1 MARRPAVAVPDTVEE
16 KTVAPVPGDGYV
28 QSFARGLAVIR
39 SFSASARSQ
48 TMTEVAQRAG
58 LTRAGARRI
67 LHTLHAL
74 GYVEIDGRQ
83 FRLTA
88 KVLDLGFAYLS
99 SLPLWSL
106 AEPFME
112 SLVSEVHESCSAAV
126 LEGKEIVYV
135 LRVPTHKIMSINL
148 GIGSRLPAYC
158 SAMGR
163 VLLAAL
169 DDDRLERQLAH
180 TELVARTPRTIT
192 DPQSLHEELL
202 RIRKQGWALI
212 NEELEEGLI
221 SLAAPIKTRNG
232 SVMAAINV
240 STHISRMSVDD
251 MQKIVLPKL
260 QQTARQISERVAF
273 AGAY

>member
-1 MARRPAVAVPDTVEE
+1 MTDATLTTTRT
-16 KTVAPVPGDGYV
+16 PGDGYV

-39 SFSASARSQ
+39 SFSADAPSQ
-48 TMTEVAQRAG
+48 TMSEVAQRTG

-112 SLVSEVHESCSAAV
+112 TLVRDVQESSSVAV
-126 LEGKEIVYV
+126 LDGRDIVYV

-148 GIGSRLPAYC
+148 GVGSRLPAYC
-158 SAMGR
+158 SSMGR
-163 VLLAAL
+163 VLLAGL
-169 DDDRLERQLAH
+169 DEDERERQVRA
-180 TELVARTPRTIT
+180 TELVARTPNTIT
-192 DPQSLHEELL
+192 DPDRLLEELR
-202 RIRKQGWALI
+202 RIRQQGWALI
-212 NEELEEGLI
+212 NEELEIGLI
-221 SLAAPIKTRNG
+221 SVAVPIRGRNGKVLAA
-232 SVMAAINV
+232 MNV
-240 STHISRMSVDD
+240 GLHASRMNAAAV
-251 MQKIVLPKL
+251 QEQILPKL
-260 QQTARQISERVAF
+260 LATARQITERVAHS
-273 AGAY
+273 GAY

>member
-1 MARRPAVAVPDTVEE
+1 MSAAR
-16 KTVAPVPGDGYV
+16 KTDAPVPGDGYV

-39 SFSASARSQ
+39 SFSAEARSQ
-48 TMTEVAQRAG
+48 TMTEVAQRTG

-74 GYVEIDGRQ
+74 GYVDIDGRQ

-112 SLVSEVHESCSAAV
+112 SLVQDVNESSSAAV

-135 LRVPTHKIMSINL
+135 LRIPTHKIMSINL

-158 SAMGR
+158 SSMGR
-163 VLLAAL
+163 VLLAGL
-169 DDDRLERQLAH
+169 DDERLEAQLAG
-180 TELVARTPRTIT
+180 TELIARTPHTIT
-192 DPQSLHEELL
+192 EPSRLREELL

-221 SLAAPIKTRNG
+221 SLAAPITTRKG
-232 SVMAAINV
+232 SAMAAINV
-240 STHISRMSVDD
+240 STHTSRMSVDT
-251 MQKIVLPKL
+251 MQSVVLPRL
-260 QQTARQISERVAF
+260 QKTARQISERVAL

>member
-1 MARRPAVAVPDTVEE
+1 MPKASSSTEPRA
-16 KTVAPVPGDGYV
+16 PGDGYV

-39 SFSASARSQ
+39 SFSTDAPSQ
-48 TMTEVAQRAG
+48 TMTEVAQRTG

-106 AEPFME
+106 AEPLME
-112 SLVSEVHESCSAAV
+112 ALVLDVQESCSIAV
-126 LEGKEIVYV
+126 LNDKEIVYV
-135 LRVPTHKIMSINL
+135 LRVPTEKIMSINL
-148 GIGSRLPAYC
+148 GVGSRLPAYC
-158 SAMGR
+158 SSMGR

-169 DDDRLERQLAH
+169 DDEELERQLST

-192 DPQSLHEELL
+192 DPALL
-202 RIRKQGWALI
+202 REEILRVRRQGWAL
-212 NEELEEGLI
+212 NNQELEQDLI
-221 SLAAPIKTRNG
+221 SLAAPITTHKGR
-232 SVMAAINV
+232 VVAAINIGMH
-240 STHISRMSVDD
+240 SSRMSPAQVEEE
-251 MQKIVLPKL
+251 ILPKL
-260 QQTARQISERVAF
+260 LVTARQITERIALS
-273 AGAY
+273 GAY

>member
-1 MARRPAVAVPDTVEE
+1 MNAPAAHDAKPKSRTDG
-16 KTVAPVPGDGYV
+16 PVPGDGYV

-39 SFSASARSQ
+39 SFSAEARSQ
-48 TMTEVAQRAG
+48 TMTEVAQRTG

-74 GYVEIDGRQ
+74 GYVEIEGRQ

-112 SLVSEVHESCSAAV
+112 SLVREVQESSSAAV
-126 LEGKEIVYV
+126 LDGKEIVYV

-158 SAMGR
+158 SSMGR
-163 VLLAAL
+163 VLLAGL
-169 DDDRLERQLAH
+169 DDDALEQQLAT
-180 TELVARTPRTIT
+180 TEFIARTPKTLT
-192 DPQSLHEELL
+192 DADAL
-202 RIRKQGWALI
+202 RAEILKVRSQGWALVD
-212 NEELEEGLI
+212 EELELGLI
-221 SLAAPIKTRNG
+221 SLAAPIRSRKG

-240 STHISRMSVDD
+240 SLHKSRMTVEEARRD
-251 MQKIVLPKL
+251 VLPKL
-260 QQTARQISERVAF
+260 LGTARLITERVAH

>member
-1 MARRPAVAVPDTVEE
+1 MTNASSSPETRP
-16 KTVAPVPGDGYV
+16 PGDGYV

-39 SFSASARSQ
+39 SFSADAPSQ
-48 TMTEVAQRAG
+48 TMTEVAQRTG

-112 SLVSEVHESCSAAV
+112 ALVRDVQESCSIAV
-126 LEGKEIVYV
+126 LHDKEIVYV
-135 LRVPTHKIMSINL
+135 LRVPTEKIMSISL
-148 GIGSRLPAYC
+148 GVGSRLPAYC
-158 SAMGR
+158 SSMGR

-169 DDDRLERQLAH
+169 EDGQLDAQLAG
-180 TELVARTPRTIT
+180 TELIARTPCTIT
-192 DPQSLHEELL
+192 DPALL
-202 RIRKQGWALI
+202 REEILRVRRQGWALI
-212 NEELEEGLI
+212 DQELEQGLI
-221 SLAAPIKTRNG
+221 SLAVPITTHKDK
-232 SVMAAINV
+232 VVAAINV
-240 STHISRMSVDD
+240 GMHSSRMSADQIQRD
-251 MQKIVLPKL
+251 VLPKL
-260 QQTARQISERVAF
+260 LATANQINERLART
-273 AGAY
+273 AAY

>member
-1 MARRPAVAVPDTVEE
+1 MTDATLTTTRT
-16 KTVAPVPGDGYV
+16 PGDGYV

-39 SFSASARSQ
+39 SFSADAPSQ
-48 TMTEVAQRAG
+48 TMSEVAQRTG

-74 GYVEIDGRQ
+74 GYVEIEGRQ

-112 SLVSEVHESCSAAV
+112 SLVREVQESSSAAV
-126 LEGKEIVYV
+126 LDGKEIVYV

-158 SAMGR
+158 SSMGR
-163 VLLAAL
+163 VLLAGL
-169 DDDRLERQLAH
+169 DDDALEQQLAT
-180 TELVARTPRTIT
+180 TEFIARTP
-192 DPQSLHEELL
+192 
-202 RIRKQGWALI
+202 
-212 NEELEEGLI
+212 
-221 SLAAPIKTRNG
+221 
-232 SVMAAINV
+232 
-240 STHISRMSVDD
+240 
-251 MQKIVLPKL
+251 
-260 QQTARQISERVAF
+260 
-273 AGAY
+273 